1 MDRRSWLWRKKSP
14 GETESSGSQSPHL
27 ERFSDDQV
35 YGTQMNQSAEVM
47 SKVEPNEE
55 EISDVKILTERL
67 SSALLEI
74 STKEE
79 LVQQHAKVA
88 EEAVSGWE
96 KAENQLS
103 SLKKQLDDAKQNNSV
118 LEDRVSHLDGALK
131 ECMRQLRQAREDQEK
146 KKIHEVAPYGGESE
160 KSEIETQLQQRLEDV
175 EEENSTLKA
184 ELHSRLEE
192 LELRLTERDLSTQ
205 AAEAASKQHLESIK
219 KVAKLEAECRRLKA
233 IARKNLS
240 ANDQRSMTASSI
252 YVESLTDS
260 TSDSGER
267 LMAVETDMRKLG
279 AWETNEHEPSHSDSW
294 AIIAEVEQ
302 LKNSAG
308 KNLMVPSTEINL
320 MDDFLEMERLAAMP
334 DTESGS
340 GFIVVGHSS
349 NRPNVEHS
357 SMKSGVEALVQKN
370 AELEKKLEIVES
382 HKLELETS
390 LIECQKQLV
399 VSENRIK
406 EAELKVEELQTQLD
420 LVKKSHEEACEELKA
435 SQEKNEMAESKL
447 KVAET
452 EVQELISKINSLDGE
467 IEKERALSA
476 ENLAKHEKLVEEIE
490 KERALSAENLSK
502 YEKLED
508 EIEKERALSAENLA
522 KYEKLEEE
530 IVKERALSA
539 ENLSKYEKLEEEI
552 EKERAM
558 SEKERALS
566 MENLA
571 KCEKLEKEILIMKY
585 EGGLNRDAEIPHGE
599 GVSSE
604 IQLRQEKELALAA
617 SRFSECRKTIESL
630 GQQLKSLATL
640 EDFLVDSDKP
650 MDLACEA
657 VTPNKGVEKLKLHNN
672 NNNNKISDL
681 SLPKRDSEQS
691 VSVISSQSVNNVK
704 NLSSFGRFHP
714 RSKSVSKRGT
724 H

>member
-1 MDRRSWLWRKKSP
+1 MDRRSWLWRRTA
-14 GETESSGSQSPHL
+14 ETESSGSPSSHSH
-27 ERFSDDQV
+27 RFSDDQV
-35 YGTQMNQSAEVM
+35 YGTQMTRSEEIAC
-47 SKVEPNEE
+47 KAEPNEE

-67 SSALLEI
+67 SAALLEI

-96 KAENQLS
+96 KSENELS
-103 SLKKQLDDAKQNNSV
+103 SLKKQLDDAKQKNSV

-131 ECMRQLRQAREDQEK
+131 ECMRQLRQAREEQEK
-146 KKIHEVAPYGGESE
+146 IKKIHEVAPKGGESE
-160 KSEIETQLQQRLEDV
+160 KSELETQLQQRLEDV

-192 LELRLTERDLSTQ
+192 LELRITERDLSTQ

-219 KVAKLEAECRRLKA
+219 KIAKLESECRRLKA
-233 IARKNLS
+233 IAKKTLS
-240 ANDQRSMTASSI
+240 ANDQRSMTAASI

-294 AIIAEVEQ
+294 SIIAEVEQ
-302 LKNSAG
+302 LKNENSAG

-349 NRPNVEHS
+349 NRPNVDHS

-370 AELEKKLEIVES
+370 GELEKKIEILESDKV
-382 HKLELETS
+382 ELETS

-399 VSENRIK
+399 ASENRIK

-420 LVKKSHEEACEELKA
+420 LVNKSNEELKA
-435 SQEKNEMAESKL
+435 SEEKNEITESKL

-452 EVQELISKINSLDGE
+452 EMQELVSKINSLE
-467 IEKERALSA
+467 
-476 ENLAKHEKLVEEIE
+476 EEIE
-490 KERALSAENLSK
+490 KERAF
-502 YEKLED
+502 
-508 EIEKERALSAENLA
+508 SAENLA
-522 KYEKLEEE
+522 RYEKLEEE
-530 IVKERALSA
+530 IEKERSLSA

-552 EKERAM
+552 
-558 SEKERALS
+558 EKERALS

-571 KCEKLEKEILIMKY
+571 KCEKLEKEILRMKN
-585 EGGLNRDAEIPHGE
+585 EGELHHQDTEMPRGE

-604 IQLRQEKELALAA
+604 LQLRQEKELALAA

-640 EDFLVDSDKP
+640 EDFLVDSDKAP
-650 MDLACEA
+650 MDLACE
-657 VTPNKGVEKLKLHNN
+657 VVIPNNGDGEKLMKLHNN
-672 NNNNKISDL
+672 NNKISYL
-681 SLPKRDSEQS
+681 SLAKRNSEQS
-691 VSVISSQSVNNVK
+691 VSPINHQSVNNVK
-704 NLSSFGRFHP
+704 NLSSFGRFYP